1 MALAVRKAVT
11 RKVHPAIVKLF
22 SPGKLFFII
31 KVNHSAGNIAFKFFK
46 MIDVAACFHF

>member
-22 SPGKLFFII
+22 SPGKFFFII
-31 KVNHSAGNIAFKFFK
+31 KVNHSAENIAFK
-46 MIDVAACFHF
+46 VSR